1 MSDLLAIARS
11 GVSTYARALEV
22 VADNVAN
29 AGTPG
34 HVRRLSVLR
43 PALVA
48 TGQPPLERDP
58 VGGSGVRVELI
69 TRAAN
74 ALQTDTLRRTEGQV
88 TALDASARW
97 LTEVQAVLTG
107 ANAFTGPIDGFFSSL
122 SDLAADPTSHAV
134 RTTFLASAAMLSD
147 RFNATANGLAII
159 DHNLQLEATTQTKTL
174 NGLAVALADVNAQLR
189 RATAGGNASVVLADE
204 RDRILA
210 GMATYVAF
218 DVSFDARGQA
228 SVRVPDAG
236 GPALVEGEYARA
248 ASIRADGGWLTL
260 RIGDGGSQEMAAL
273 TGGSLAGLSQAR
285 VQVTQAM
292 AGVDAL
298 ADRITTETNATHMAG
313 TDLLGTPGQPL
324 FHTLKTV
331 ATAAAANGGN
341 SRISATL
348 APGAA
353 PPALVLHFDGSQWTL
368 ARTDQSATLS
378 GPLPL
383 TLDGVTIDTAGG
395 VPRNG
400 DLYRIE
406 TVAGARGMAAA
417 SLTPAQVAA
426 ASNWLGEAAAS
437 NAGSGGIAIRNGA
450 AATPPT
456 TGPWQIT
463 ALAGGALALTDSVGT
478 VLASGQPGDWLA
490 GDGFEWRISGT
501 PAAGDHFR
509 IEPTGAHT
517 GGNGNALAL
526 LALRDGSGPAGTLGD
541 QQDLIVNRIAVPL
554 HDQRTRLAAATA
566 NRDAAAENL
575 NRSSGVDLNTEAT
588 EMLRLQQAYQANAR
602 IIQTARD
609 TFDSILKATA

>member
-11 GVSTYARALEV
+11 GVRTYARALEV

-34 HVRRLSVLR
+34 HVRRLSVLK
-43 PALVA
+43 PALIA

-58 VGGSGVRVELI
+58 IGGSGVQVAAI

-88 TALDASARW
+88 TALDASTRW

-107 ANAFTGPIDGFFSSL
+107 ANALDGPIDGFFSSL
-122 SDLAADPTSHAV
+122 SDLAADPASNAV
-134 RTTFLASAAMLSD
+134 RATFLGSAAILSD
-147 RFNATANGLAII
+147 RFNATADGLSMI
-159 DHNLQLEATTQTKTL
+159 DHTLQLEATTQTKTL

-189 RATAGGNASVVLADE
+189 RATAGGNAGVVLADE

-210 GMATYVAF
+210 SMATYIACEVRL
-218 DVSFDARGQA
+218 DARGQA

-236 GPALVEGEYARA
+236 GPALVEGEFARA

-260 RIGDGGSQEMAAL
+260 RIGDGGTSQMAAL

-285 VQVTQAM
+285 VQVTQAI

-298 ADRITTETNATHMAG
+298 ADRITTEVNATHMRG
-313 TDLLGTPGQPL
+313 TDLLGNPGQPL
-324 FHTLKTV
+324 FDTLKAGVTP
-331 ATAAAANGGN
+331 AAANGGH
-341 SRISATL
+341 SRIAATL
-348 APGAA
+348 APGAT
-353 PPALVLHFDGSQWTL
+353 PPALTLHFDGSQWTL
-368 ARTDQSATLS
+368 ARADQSASIS

-383 TLDGVTIDTAGG
+383 SLDGVAVDSAGG
-395 VPRNG
+395 TPRNG

-426 ASNWLGEAAAS
+426 AANWLAEAAAS
-437 NAGSGGIAIRNGA
+437 NAGSGAIVTRNGA
-450 AATPPT
+450 AANPPG
-456 TGPWQIT
+456 TGPWLVT
-463 ALAGGALALTDSVGT
+463 ALAGGTLALSDSAGT
-478 VLASGQPGDWLA
+478 VLATGQPGDWLA
-490 GDGFEWRISGT
+490 GDGFEWRISGA
-501 PAAGDHFR
+501 PAAGDSFR
-509 IEPTGAHT
+509 IEPTGAHN

-526 LALRDGSGPAGTLGD
+526 LGLRDGGGPAGTIGD

-609 TFDSILKATA
+609 TFDSILRSTA